1 MMKHTLTLLTGLLLA
16 QLTVLHAAET
26 PEPGAKPNIVFI
38 LVDDLGYADIG
49 PFGSTKNRTPQL
61 DRMGREGM
69 KLSSFLCCACVRAL
83 AGAGDDRLLRA
94 ACIPARR
101 LSR

>member
-69 KLSSFLCCACVRAL
+69 KLSSFYAAPVDGQTGSRI
-83 AGAGDDRLLRA
+83 GANGVTY
-94 ACIPARR
+94 
-101 LSR
+101 